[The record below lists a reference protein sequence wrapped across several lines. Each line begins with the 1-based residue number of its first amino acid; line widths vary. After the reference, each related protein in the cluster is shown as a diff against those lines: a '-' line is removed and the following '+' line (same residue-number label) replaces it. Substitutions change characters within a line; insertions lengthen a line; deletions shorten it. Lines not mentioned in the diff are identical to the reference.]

1 MLSFGRTNARGPRR
15 RASRVSSG
23 QELKASSAR
32 PWASASSSWVA
43 ASGSC
48 QPSGTSVEESS
59 AVIGAGAESSR
70 RSSRLLAMTLLVS
83 ETGCLGV
90 GHGGRNHAQ
99 TGPMGGPETRHESLS
114 SNQVAERQES
124 GWAPGPITGDP
135 GHRPLWIDGGEVA
148 APPRIAAAPGPGRSR
163 PRRPRRFGPLG
174 HPGRGPGWAGGG
186 LGLIGL
192 LQPLGRDLLQASIDR
207 R

>member
-83 ETGCLGV
+83 ETRRVGLGRSA
-90 GHGGRNHAQ
+90 RNHAQ

-124 GWAPGPITGDP
+124 GVGT
-135 GHRPLWIDGGEVA
+135 
-148 APPRIAAAPGPGRSR
+148 RSD
-163 PRRPRRFGPLG
+163 
-174 HPGRGPGWAGGG
+174 HRGPGSS
-186 LGLIGL
+186 
-192 LQPLGRDLLQASIDR
+192 ASLDR
-207 R
+207 RRRGRGASADCSCSRSRTISATPAAKVWTAGSSRSRAGVGRWRAGSHRAPSAARPRSSPSVH